1 LIHRDYV
8 ALHPEKLKPDDFA
21 DAAQIGP
28 KSNQTGERFIF
39 QGCTGELN
47 ALYDGHMQTTKN
59 SLKATGAPPCS
70 GRDADG

>member
-1 LIHRDYV
+1 V
-8 ALHPEKLKPDDFA
+8 ALHPEKLKSVEFA

-47 ALYDGHMQTTKN
+47 ALYDGLMQIIRNHLT
-59 SLKATGAPPCS
+59 ATGAPSCVGPDS
-70 GRDADG
+70 NG